1 MKDDFKINLDNL
13 KDTEN
18 LGKKIAKFV
27 QPKTFISL
35 RGKLGVGKTTLVRFI
50 INSLFC
56 KKNVKVQSPT
66 YSIVNVYEFKKLK
79 IWHYDLYRLKNKEE
93 VHELDFE
100 LALSDCIIVE
110 WPEILDDLLPKNRI
124 DVFIDEDNSLKR
136 TATIKILKGKK
147 RTN

>member
-18 LGKKIAKFV
+18 LGKKIAKFIK
-27 QPKTFISL
+27 PKTFISL

-50 INSLFC
+50 INSLSC
-56 KKNVKVQSPT
+56 KKKIKVQSPT

-79 IWHYDLYRLKNKEE
+79 VWHYDLYRLNNKKE

-124 DVFIDEDNSLKR
+124 DIFINEDNSFKR
-136 TATIKILKGKK
+136 TAIIKILKGRK

>member
-1 MKDDFKINLDNL
+1 MFMNLN
-13 KDTEN
+13 
-18 LGKKIAKFV
+18 
-27 QPKTFISL
+27 
-35 RGKLGVGKTTLVRFI
+35 
-50 INSLFC
+50 
-56 KKNVKVQSPT
+56 
-66 YSIVNVYEFKKLK
+66 
-79 IWHYDLYRLKNKEE
+79 YDLYRLKNKEE

-100 LALSDCIIVE
+100 LALSDCISVE